1 MPPIVVAFHSI
12 GALTL
17 TQLRSEFA
25 DFHAQCTVPLR
36 KAPAAFLQRSTLRET
51 IKLNAAKLLL
61 FSLFQIVPLS
71 ASHLG
76 AIVTRA
82 RVISKESSKP
92 SETSAREA
100 SQLIGLRV

>member
-1 MPPIVVAFHSI
+1 MC
-12 GALTL
+12 
-17 TQLRSEFA
+17 A
-25 DFHAQCTVPLR
+25 DFMLNVQFTLR

-51 IKLNAAKLLL
+51 IKPNAAKLLL

-82 RVISKESSKP
+82 RVISKESSKL
-92 SETSAREA
+92 SREEA
-100 SQLIGLRV
+100 SRLIGLRV